1 MRTVEERLDFIE
13 KQMVNTNDVLIQH
26 GENII
31 KLINEIKD
39 IYELIDKT
47 DASNVELINK
57 CSATLVK
64 LSANQLELTE
74 RINSMEIK

>member
-57 CSATLVK
+57 CSAALVK
-64 LSANQLELTE
+64 LSANQLELME

>member
-39 IYELIDKT
+39 IYELIDNT
-47 DASNVELINK
+47 DA
-57 CSATLVK
+57 
-64 LSANQLELTE
+64 
-74 RINSMEIK
+74 